1 MEKKILVLL
10 IILLLIV
17 LAVNSFFIFSE
28 KSESKS
34 NSSSILTQLI
44 NEFKFNSSAFNKSI
58 TSKEKES
65 SSSSSTQS
73 STSQNNNSNSSSTQ
87 PVIEACLAKYNLTRS
102 TIVFYYFDEP
112 HSNNM
117 RTIVNQLTNY
127 TFYIKSTL
135 TDSQFNLCLG
145 YSSFTVPTFICSGTK
160 QTLVGETSKATLE
173 GFAAAC
179 K

>member
-1 MEKKILVLL
+1 M

-17 LAVNSFFIFSE
+17 LAINSFFIFSE

-65 SSSSSTQS
+65 SSSSSAQS
-73 STSQNNNSNSSSTQ
+73 STQPSNNNSNSSLIQ
-87 PVIEACLAKYNLTRS
+87 PTEACMAKYNLTRS

-117 RTIVNQLTNY
+117 KIIVNQLTNY
-127 TFYIKSTL
+127 TFYIKNSL
-135 TDSQFNLCLG
+135 TDTEFNSCLG
-145 YSSFTVPTFICSGTK
+145 YSSFTIPTFICSGTK
-160 QTLVGETSKATLE
+160 QTLVGEVPKATLE
-173 GFAAAC
+173 GFAASC